1 MINASSLKPQF
12 LPMGSIVQP
21 LSDSSPEGVELAQ
34 NGEGVY
40 ALTFKTTNLQRAAD
54 FLQSKQQRVEWH
66 GTESFALNKEDAFGM
81 VMGFTQRRIPHDP
94 R

>member
-1 MINASSLKPQF
+1 LSASSA
-12 LPMGSIVQP
+12 
-21 LSDSSPEGVELAQ
+21 EGVELER

-40 ALTFKTTNLQRAAD
+40 ALTFKTSKLKQAAD
-54 FLQSKQQRVEWH
+54 FLQSKKQRVEWH

-81 VMGFTQRRIPHDP
+81 VMGFTQRRIPNDP